1 MGASACGGG
10 GFLATQPFVCSSTR
24 FQKRSGRRFID
35 DLPAASASR
44 LRAAD
49 IIAAETTSFLVRLA
63 DVEQV
68 VAITLRKF
76 PNHGSW
82 SLFVC
87 PTCGRRAQVLR
98 ALNGVLVCWRC
109 CFGCG
114 VRYRSEPAGRRQ
126 RAERRLPRLRAMLE
140 SSVSLR
146 LKPHLWGKLER
157 RKRLEAALKRCEY
170 IVSQGRRFRDVVVD
184 EIPPEPIARPKVKS
198 TR

>member
-1 MGASACGGG
+1 
-10 GFLATQPFVCSSTR
+10 VCNSSR

-35 DLPAASASR
+35 DLPTASASR
-44 LRAAD
+44 LRAAG
-49 IIAAETTSFLVRLA
+49 IITAETTSFLVRLA

-109 CFGCG
+109 CFRCG
-114 VRYRSEPAGRRQ
+114 VRYRSEPTGQRQ
-126 RAERRLPRLRAMLE
+126 RVELRLPRLRAMLE
-140 SSVSLR
+140 TPVSLR
-146 LKPHLWGKLER
+146 LKPHLWGKMER
-157 RKRLEAALKRCEY
+157 RGRLEAALARCEY
-170 IVSQGRRFRDVVVD
+170 IASRSRRFRDVQTE
-184 EIPPEPIARPKVKS
+184 EIEIGPIARPKITS
-198 TR
+198 SR